1 MNEADRRK
9 AFADA
14 FAAQGRSDWRVYQY
28 LASLQSPSFPVCH
41 SFHYLQMAT
50 EKIAKA
56 YRIRDTASDVDD
68 LARHHPGFEEFVN
81 AFFRSP
87 QIRSE
92 YVGKDSALRALQ
104 TNAAAL
110 AREIEKLAPATDRS
124 AAPENAEYPWERDDC
139 VFRPCEYGYPNLSF
153 LKAHSGRATMN
164 MISRAFSDYETL
176 RIF

>member
-1 MNEADRRK
+1 MNEADRRQ

-28 LASLQSPSFPVCH
+28 LASLQAPSFPSCH
-41 SFHYLQMAT
+41 ALHYLQMAT

-56 YRIRDTASDVDD
+56 YRIRDTAADVDD
-68 LARHHPGFEEFVN
+68 LARHHTGFEEFVN

-87 QIRSE
+87 KIRGE
-92 YVGKDSALRALQ
+92 YAGKDAALRTLQ

-110 AREIEKLAPATDRS
+110 ARQIEKLAPAKDRLAS
-124 AAPENAEYPWERDDC
+124 PENAEYPWERDERVC
-139 VFRPCEYGYPNLSF
+139 RPCEYGYPNLSL

-164 MISRAFSDYETL
+164 MIARAFSDYETL
-176 RIF
+176 RIA